1 MPKVK
6 QVRRKPACLR
16 CNEKKVGCN
25 RASPCDQCQKHNMEC
40 AYPDA
45 GIPSRR
51 RSCSDKGQVI
61 QSTKNMQIVLES
73 LQAGIVNVRQRIE
86 ILENTL
92 RVCSQVPCGGDLV
105 GSSSVGFD
113 ASWDS
118 PSPGV
123 PIGRWEYASQI
134 FPPPSQRFY
143 DESWGPA

>member
-6 QVRRKPACLR
+6 QVRRKPVRNFHIYHSESSKYTIPRPAFAVTKRRWDAIVLP
-16 CNEKKVGCN
+16 
-25 RASPCDQCQKHNMEC
+25 RAISGQKHNMEC

-61 QSTKNMQIVLES
+61 QSTKNMQIVL
-73 LQAGIVNVRQRIE
+73 
-86 ILENTL
+86 
-92 RVCSQVPCGGDLV
+92 VPCGGDLV

>member
-16 CNEKKVGCN
+16 CNKKKVGCN
-25 RASPCDQCQKHNMEC
+25 RASPCDQCQKHSMDC
-40 AYPDA
+40 TYPDA
-45 GIPSRR
+45 GTPNRR
-51 RSCSDKGQVI
+51 RSCSDKGQAI
-61 QSTKNMQIVLES
+61 QSTKNTQMVLES

-86 ILENTL
+86 ILESTL
-92 RVCSQVPCGGDLV
+92 CVSSQVPCSGDLV
-105 GSSSVGFD
+105 GSSSVDFD

-118 PSPGV
+118 WSPEV

-134 FPPPSQRFY
+134 FPPPSQRLY